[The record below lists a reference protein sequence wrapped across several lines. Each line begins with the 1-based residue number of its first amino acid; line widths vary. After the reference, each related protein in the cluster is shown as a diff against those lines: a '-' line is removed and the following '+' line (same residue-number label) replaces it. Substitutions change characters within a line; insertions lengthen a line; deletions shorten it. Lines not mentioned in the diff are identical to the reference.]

1 MIRTNED
8 LSKYATVAV
17 RMPAATS
24 SPIQNQAQDTRYSIL
39 KNWTVDSAT
48 VCEAQCKLERTCE
61 TWTYISSSK
70 ECHLYWK
77 ASERVSQSG
86 SISGTVNEPWFYF
99 GRGASGTTGWD
110 DPLHGRGPLTKSHPN
125 EVELHIFVDDT
136 VIEAFKDGGLETISG
151 HVYLPDAP
159 EQTGIAVYSKNMG
172 AVTVDL
178 TVYTMGDIWAAP
190 EPPSAVTNFTD
201 SLNTLLTNLVE

>member
-70 ECHLYWK
+70 SATC
-77 ASERVSQSG
+77 
-86 SISGTVNEPWFYF
+86 T
-99 GRGASGTTGWD
+99 GRPASGC
-110 DPLHGRGPLTKSHPN
+110 PR
-125 EVELHIFVDDT
+125 
-136 VIEAFKDGGLETISG
+136 
-151 HVYLPDAP
+151 
-159 EQTGIAVYSKNMG
+159 
-172 AVTVDL
+172 
-178 TVYTMGDIWAAP
+178 AAP
-190 EPPSAVTNFTD
+190 SAAR
-201 SLNTLLTNLVE
+201 

>member
-86 SISGTVNEPWFYF
+86 SISGTVNEPWFYWPRGLRHHRL
-99 GRGASGTTGWD
+99 GRPAAR
-110 DPLHGRGPLTKSHPN
+110 PRPLTKSHPTRWS
-125 EVELHIFVDDT
+125 FT
-136 VIEAFKDGGLETISG
+136 SSWTTPSSKDGGLETISG
-151 HVYLPDAP
+151 HVYLPDARSRP
-159 EQTGIAVYSKNMG
+159 ASPCTPR
-172 AVTVDL
+172 T
-178 TVYTMGDIWAAP
+178 WA
-190 EPPSAVTNFTD
+190 PSPWT
-201 SLNTLLTNLVE
+201 